1 MKPERIVSSPLVRW
15 LLNRQKAS
23 HMRRFFYLNLPP
35 FLCYNSTMKVAIFFG
50 SKSDKDTMKKA
61 ADVLSEFGVDYKAYI
76 ISAHRAGAL
85 LKQTVEQVEKDGC
98 QVIIAGAGLAAAL
111 PGVIAG
117 ITTLPVI
124 GVPLECVSEKSNGLG
139 GMDALLSI
147 VQMPPQIPVAT
158 VGINSAK
165 NAAYLAVQI
174 LALSNPELKEKLIA
188 FRKKLADDA
197 AASGIDIKF

>member
-1 MKPERIVSSPLVRW
+1 
-15 LLNRQKAS
+15 
-23 HMRRFFYLNLPP
+23 
-35 FLCYNSTMKVAIFFG
+35 MKVAVFLG
-50 SKSDKDTMKKA
+50 SKSDADTMGKA
-61 ADVLSEFGVDYKAYI
+61 AEVLREFGVDYKAYI

-85 LKQTVEQVEKDGC
+85 LKKTVEEVEKEGC

-124 GVPLECVSEKSNGLG
+124 GVPLECVSDKSNGLG

-165 NAAYLAVQI
+165 NAAYLALQI
-174 LALSNPELKEKLIA
+174 LALQDKELAGKLKD
-188 FRKKLADDA
+188 FRKKLADEA
-197 AASGIDIKF
+197 ETSGIDIKF

>member
-1 MKPERIVSSPLVRW
+1 
-15 LLNRQKAS
+15 
-23 HMRRFFYLNLPP
+23 
-35 FLCYNSTMKVAIFFG
+35 MKVAIFFG
-50 SKSDKDTMKKA
+50 SKSDKDTMKKG
-61 ADVLSEFGVDYKAYI
+61 ADILKEFGVDYKAYI

-85 LKQTVEQVEKDGC
+85 LHETVAQVEKDGC
-98 QVIIAGAGLAAAL
+98 EVIIAGAGLAAAL

-117 ITTLPVI
+117 ATTLPVI
-124 GVPLECVSEKSNGLG
+124 GVPLECVSDKSNGLG

-174 LALSNPELKEKLIA
+174 LAIKYPELKEKLLA

-197 AASGIDIKF
+197 KATGLDVEL

>member
-1 MKPERIVSSPLVRW
+1 
-15 LLNRQKAS
+15 
-23 HMRRFFYLNLPP
+23 
-35 FLCYNSTMKVAIFFG
+35 MKVAIFFG
-50 SKSDKDTMKKA
+50 SKSDKETMRKA
-61 ADVLSEFGVDYKAYI
+61 ADVLAEFGVEYKAFV

-85 LKQTVEQVEKDGC
+85 LKKTVEEVEKDGFE
-98 QVIIAGAGLAAAL
+98 VIIAGAGLAAAL

-117 ITTLPVI
+117 ETILPVI

-158 VGINSAK
+158 VGIN
-165 NAAYLAVQI
+165 NARNAGYLAVQV
-174 LALSNPELKEKLIA
+174 LAIKYPELREKLLA

-197 AASGIDIKF
+197 AASGLDVKF

>member
-1 MKPERIVSSPLVRW
+1 
-15 LLNRQKAS
+15 
-23 HMRRFFYLNLPP
+23 
-35 FLCYNSTMKVAIFFG
+35 MKVAIFFG

-61 ADVLSEFGVDYKAYI
+61 ADVLKEFGVEYKAFI
-76 ISAHRAGAL
+76 ISAHRAGEL
-85 LKQTVEQVEKDGC
+85 LRETVKQVEADGFE
-98 QVIIAGAGLAAAL
+98 VIIAGAGLAAAL

-124 GVPLECVSEKSNGLG
+124 GVPLECVSDKSNGLG

-165 NAAYLAVQI
+165 NAAYLALQI
-174 LALSNPELKEKLIA
+174 LALNDKGLSEKLKA
-188 FRKKLADDA
+188 FRAKLASDA
-197 AASGIDIKF
+197 AESGIDITF

>member
-1 MKPERIVSSPLVRW
+1 MYHL
-15 LLNRQKAS
+15 
-23 HMRRFFYLNLPP
+23 
-35 FLCYNSTMKVAIFFG
+35 LCYNSTMKVAIFFG

-139 GMDALLSI
+139 GIDALLSI

-174 LALSNPELKEKLIA
+174 LALTNPELKEKLIA

>member
-1 MKPERIVSSPLVRW
+1 
-15 LLNRQKAS
+15 
-23 HMRRFFYLNLPP
+23 
-35 FLCYNSTMKVAIFFG
+35 MKVAIFFG
-50 SKSDKDTMKKA
+50 SKSDKETMRKA
-61 ADVLSEFGVDYKAYI
+61 ADVLAEFGVEYKAFV

-85 LKQTVEQVEKDGC
+85 LKKTVEEVEKDGFE
-98 QVIIAGAGLAAAL
+98 VIIAGAGLAAAL

-117 ITTLPVI
+117 ETILPVI

-158 VGINSAK
+158 VGIN
-165 NAAYLAVQI
+165 NARNAGYLAVQV
-174 LALSNPELKEKLIA
+174 LSIKYPELREKLLA

-197 AASGIDIKF
+197 AASGLDVKF

>member
-1 MKPERIVSSPLVRW
+1 
-15 LLNRQKAS
+15 
-23 HMRRFFYLNLPP
+23 
-35 FLCYNSTMKVAIFFG
+35 MKVAIFFG
-50 SKSDKDTMKKA
+50 SKSDTATMSKA
-61 ADVLSEFGVDYKAYI
+61 ASVLKEFGVEYKAFI
-76 ISAHRAGAL
+76 ISAHRAGEL
-85 LKQTVEQVEKDGC
+85 LHRTVKQCEQEGYE
-98 QVIIAGAGLAAAL
+98 VIIPGPGLAAAL

-158 VGINSAK
+158 VGIGNAK
-165 NAAYLAVQI
+165 NAAYLACQI
-174 LALSNPELKEKLIA
+174 LSIKYPALKEKLVS

-197 AASGIDIKF
+197 ASGVEAGVEL